1 MSRTSRVLVAE
12 TARAQDAVEVREASR
27 VECIEPAERTTRP
40 PPGLCEPVVELVV
53 HGHDV
58 RIADARRSSKPHLG
72 CGGLRVR
79 VDDRVA
85 SPLSTIPANPTPPN
99 GTATAVRSD
108 CTAGRRPTSE
118 LERQVRSSR
127 REASKRPGA
136 ATLRSAAG
144 GQVMSVRLR
153 RELDP
158 GRARG
163 GAEAPRSHVERS
175 KHVHGLSS
183 RMSFENSTTPCAS
196 VSVRCACALPNGC
209 TK

>member
-1 MSRTSRVLVAE
+1 MLAVGSTFQTWHPASAGGESTNRTRVRCARATLSETADGSTPVTRAPRRAYASLMRPPPQPMSRTSRVLVAE

-79 VDDRVA
+79 VGDRVA

-118 LERQVRSSR
+118 LERQVRR
-127 REASKRPGA
+127 
-136 ATLRSAAG
+136 
-144 GQVMSVRLR
+144 V
-153 RELDP
+153 
-158 GRARG
+158 
-163 GAEAPRSHVERS
+163 PRQH
-175 KHVHGLSS
+175 L
-183 RMSFENSTTPCAS
+183 
-196 VSVRCACALPNGC
+196 
-209 TK
+209 